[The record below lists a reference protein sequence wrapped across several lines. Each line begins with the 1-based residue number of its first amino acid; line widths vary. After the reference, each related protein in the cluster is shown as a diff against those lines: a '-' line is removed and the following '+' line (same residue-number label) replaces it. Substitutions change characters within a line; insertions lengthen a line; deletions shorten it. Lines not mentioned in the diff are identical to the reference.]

1 MSKWKKYSVS
11 ELCSDIIDC
20 VNKTAPIADTETP
33 YKMLRT
39 SDIRDG
45 FINIE
50 GLNCVTEEVFQ
61 KWIRRGKLQVGDI
74 VFTREAP
81 LGEVGLVREAT
92 NYFLGQRLVLY
103 RTDSSVCDNRFLMY
117 WFLNPVN
124 KAGIKSRGVGATVTH
139 LRVPECEKIE
149 ITAPSIDIQHRI
161 ADILSSY
168 DDLIENNRK
177 QIKLLEEAAQ
187 RLYKAWF
194 VDLRFPGH
202 EETPIVDGVP
212 AGWERLTVTECLELH
227 IGGGWGKESPVGKN
241 TIRGKVIRG
250 TDINDVKAGKYT
262 DIPFRYHTENDIK
275 KRTLKINDI
284 VFELSNGNM
293 NNIGRCLLIDDLIL
307 RNCGANTICASF
319 CKLFRPIDRIH
330 ALTLYWEIQDMQ
342 SSGRMLPFKKQGA
355 NGINNFAFEDFLEH
369 ELLVPNNEILL
380 KPLEYIMLK
389 ISNIQ
394 NQFALLIQAR
404 DRLLPKLMSGEIEV

>member
-212 AGWERLTVTECLELH
+212 AGWERKRADTFFEITIGKTPPRAEKQWFTSGDKGVPWLSISDMGNAGVYAFYTSEGLTEEAVKKHNMKIVPIGTIFVSFKLTVGRVA
-227 IGGGWGKESPVGKN
+227 IAN
-241 TIRGKVIRG
+241 TDMCTNEAIAHFYIKD
-250 TDINDVKAGKYT
+250 DIYRPYT
-262 DIPFRYHTENDIK
+262 Y
-275 KRTLKINDI
+275 
-284 VFELSNGNM
+284 
-293 NNIGRCLLIDDLIL
+293 CYL
-307 RNCGANTICASF
+307 RNFEYDTLGNTSSISKAVNSKIIKSMPFVMPDRDTISSF
-319 CKLFRPIDRIH
+319 SEMVSPILD
-330 ALTLYWEIQDMQ
+330 E
-342 SSGRMLPFKKQGA
+342 
-355 NGINNFAFEDFLEH
+355 INNKQKACLR
-369 ELLVPNNEILL
+369 
-380 KPLEYIMLK
+380 
-389 ISNIQ
+389 
-394 NQFALLIQAR
+394 LIESR